1 MLIPRFSLRT
11 TLILISG
18 CAIFFLVLGQA
29 VQGSAWAIVVSMAVI
44 SLIVTLLFHA
54 TLFFVS
60 TALAR
65 LVGTEQMPARTSSGG
80 VQLTPDQKAPPPSDD
95 VETNR

>member
-29 VQGSAWAIVVSMAVI
+29 VQGRGWAIVVSVAMV
-44 SLIVTLLFHA
+44 SLLVTLVFHA
-54 TLFFVS
+54 ALFVVS
-60 TALAR
+60 STLAR
-65 LVGTEQMPARTSSGG
+65 MVGTEQLPARTSRGG
-80 VQLTPDQKAPPPSDD
+80 VQLTPDEQAPVPSDGASSS
-95 VETNR
+95 N